1 MEGRPRAASQAAVD
15 QELLRLASFMKGDS
29 QQHMETIPIPQKQD
43 GENVFTY
50 EQRKASFVRTVS
62 AYPAAGGFPSTGPL
76 PGLVVVQG
84 GLGRADP
91 RSIPQRSAGGGGE
104 GDDSEDE
111 ASYGGGEKT
120 DNNNNNS
127 HIHNTHISASVSD
140 RRVTNSL
147 TMGRTPISGAPLRPS
162 LLHLSMTPQGNPEAS
177 VAAFFTPPSS
187 GGGVVGGS
195 AIETTP
201 SSPSK
206 SPSSARR
213 HLDPS
218 KKRPP
223 PAPPGKRRNTG
234 DPREIPRPIGLWE
247 PERMRGITDIQLPP
261 KELIVETNPE
271 PLPAMPSSPKLSRVE
286 NVRRAPKHF
295 LPAPVPMG
303 RSPKGASPSMPNLTT
318 IKPVP
323 VIQITEE
330 IEAIPVPIAED
341 VSLVTPAPENT
352 GVEESESVDVVG
364 GVAVQD
370 HHLTNGADSE
380 EILVVEEVSVPVEE
394 EVHKE
399 TEEQE
404 ILLQEEEVHEG
415 TEEEETLLLE
425 EEEVHQVT
433 EEEEILLPETTEEEV
448 PNLPYDDIVGDSTQ
462 ISVHEED
469 EEEKQCPEEPEEE
482 EEVLHYAQDEEEH
495 ESRGEKEEEK
505 EV

>member
-323 VIQITEE
+323 VLQITEE
-330 IEAIPVPIAED
+330 VEAFPVPIAED
-341 VSLVTPAPENT
+341 VSIITPAPENT

-364 GVAVQD
+364 EVAVQG
-370 HHLTNGADSE
+370 HHLTNGTSD
-380 EILVVEEVSVPVEE
+380 EIVEEVAVPVEE
-394 EVHKE
+394 EAHKE
-399 TEEQE
+399 TEEEETLVQE
-404 ILLQEEEVHEG
+404 EEVHEVTEEEETLLQEEEVHEA
-415 TEEEETLLLE
+415 
-425 EEEVHQVT
+425 T
-433 EEEEILLPETTEEEV
+433 EEEEILLTETKEEEV
-448 PNLPYDDIVGDSTQ
+448 PSLADDDIVGDSTQ
-462 ISVHEED
+462 ISVHEE
-469 EEEKQCPEEPEEE
+469 EEEKQYPEEQEE
-482 EEVLHYAQDEEEH
+482 EEVLHYAQDEEEN
-495 ESRGEKEEEK
+495 ENRGEKEMQ